1 MRKAGVAL
9 EALPDL
15 TVRWCSALGLK
26 VDVKPEPSG
35 DEELFPNRLVLDGP
49 DAQWLL
55 AGKGQALDA
64 LQFLLHEAQ
73 GERDEAHLVHLDVQA
88 FRLFRMKEL
97 KAMAAVAA
105 QKARTFGSHSFSS
118 LSPRERRWVHLVIAR
133 EQDLL
138 SESEGTGTFKTLKV
152 IRK

>member
-1 MRKAGVAL
+1 MHKASVTL
-9 EALPDL
+9 EDLPDL
-15 TVRWCSALGLK
+15 AVRWCANLGLK
-26 VDVKPEPSG
+26 VDAHPEPSG
-35 DEELFPNRLVLDGP
+35 DEELFPNRVVLDGP

-55 AGKGQALDA
+55 ANKGQALDA

-73 GERDEAHLVHLDVQA
+73 GDRDEGHLAHLDVQA

-105 QKARTFGSHSFSS
+105 QKARTLGSHSFSS

-133 EQDLL
+133 EQDLVT
-138 SESEGTGTFKTLKV
+138 ESEGTGTFKTLKV
-152 IRK
+152 TRK